1 MTDTLTRFDEYR
13 ALLAE
18 LPAPE
23 TGEAAT
29 ERMASRQPDLGV
41 LEPALVWLARW
52 QGRPSARV
60 EQSRVALYAG
70 RHGIAGPAAAHQ
82 STAHPSTAHPGT
94 ARALVD
100 ALAEGASPSAAM
112 ARVVNADLQ
121 VFELDLE
128 HGTGDYRTG
137 PALAEAE
144 AARAIAYGMMAVQ
157 AGIDVLVLAGF
168 GEGSART
175 AAALRTAL
183 GATAGEEAS
192 ADAAVVRARTGG
204 APQDAFDWLAEIGGL
219 ETCAMVGAMLAARLA
234 KVPVL
239 AEGPAAGAALAVL
252 AALGA
257 GLADHVWWLD
267 NSTPPT
273 DTDRS
278 WQGTG
283 PVVTTTGLTAHGAM
297 LTLAAL
303 RTGAAALH

>member
-1 MTDTLTRFDEYR
+1 MVTDTLARFDEYR

-18 LPAPE
+18 LPAPD
-23 TGEAAT
+23 TLEAAT
-29 ERMASRQPDLGV
+29 ERMAKRQPDLGA

-52 QGRPSARV
+52 QGRLSARV
-60 EQSRVALYAG
+60 DQSRVALYAG
-70 RHGIAGPAAAHQ
+70 RHGIAGPVSAR
-82 STAHPSTAHPGT
+82 SSIT

-100 ALAEGASPSAAM
+100 ALAQGESPSAAM

-175 AAALRTAL
+175 AAALCAVL
-183 GATAGEEAS
+183 GAAAGAEAS
-192 ADAAVVRARTGG
+192 VDAAVVRARTGG
-204 APQDAFDWLAEIGGL
+204 TPQDAFDWLAEVGGL
-219 ETCAMVGAMLAARLA
+219 ETCAMIGAMLAARLA

-239 AEGPAAGAALAVL
+239 VEGPAAGAARVVL
-252 AALGA
+252 SALGD

-267 NSTPPT
+267 DPSHPS
-273 DTDRS
+273 DTGRS
-278 WQGTG
+278 WQGMI

-297 LTLAAL
+297 LTLASL
-303 RTGAAALH
+303 QMGAAALAPEQI